1 MTTDSILDTILL
13 REGGYVNHPADR
25 GGPTK
30 YGITVLALETARGAP
45 QTADDVRALTMD
57 DARVI
62 YRDRYV
68 TAPGFETLGFGAALL
83 GQLIDHAVLSGPRTA
98 IKDLQLILDVPA
110 DGIIGPVT
118 RAAAR
123 GYPSQ
128 RLAIELVKQRV
139 SRLVGIVHHD
149 PTQLVF
155 LRGWVARAL
164 SFL

>member
-1 MTTDSILDTILL
+1 MIDAIIDAILL
-13 REGGYVNHPADR
+13 REGGYVVHPSDR

-30 YGITVLALETARGAP
+30 YGITLLALETWRGAP
-45 QTADDVRALTMD
+45 VTADDVRDLSMD
-57 DARVI
+57 EARQI
-62 YRDRYV
+62 LRERYV
-68 TAPGFETLGFGAALL
+68 EAPGLQTLGFGAVLME
-83 GQLIDHAVLSGPRTA
+83 QLIDHAVLSGPRTA
-98 IKDLQLILDVPA
+98 IKDLQMILDVPA
-110 DGIIGPVT
+110 DGVIGPVT

-139 SRLVGIVHHD
+139 ERLVGIVHHD
-149 PTQLVF
+149 PTQVVF